1 MNEQMA
7 SPPDLSELKSLMA
20 EHPCVLPVGQ
30 QTKDGLC
37 RADDATLISMKEISG
52 ILEYEPSEFTFT
64 ARAGTS
70 VKEIEHVLGERQQ
83 YLPFD
88 PLLVGAGATL
98 GGTVASGL
106 SGPGRFRYGGLRDF
120 LLGVRFLSGDG
131 EVIHAGG
138 KVVKNAAGFDLP
150 KFLVGSLGRYG
161 VMLELTFKVFPRSG
175 DVYSLTVQCEST
187 EQALERIAAAASSRW
202 ELDAIDYLPGP
213 QSLSL
218 RLAGPKDVN
227 RATAR
232 QIETL
237 WGSDVSELD
246 SAAEY
251 WRSVGELR
259 FADRSSPFTVKV
271 PCNAKLLRE
280 LVRWNADC
288 EDVNLYVSVAGAVA
302 WLQLQ
307 DSARVDQLGELLR
320 NAHAAGLVVQG
331 SYGADRIGYWPEYAI
346 ASAVKSALDPRN
358 QFPGF

>member
-1 MNEQMA
+1 M
-7 SPPDLSELKSLMA
+7 
-20 EHPCVLPVGQ
+20 LPVGQ

-37 RADDATLISMKEISG
+37 RVDDATLISMTEISG

-70 VKEIEHVLGERQQ
+70 VKEIQNVLGERQQ

-88 PLLVGAGATL
+88 PLLVDAGATL

-106 SGPGRFRYGGLRDF
+106 SGPGRFRFGGLRDF

-131 EVIHAGG
+131 EIIQAGG

-161 VMLELTFKVFPRSG
+161 MMLELTFKVFPRAGSG
-175 DVYSLTVQCEST
+175 SSLSVRCEST

-202 ELDAIDYLPGP
+202 ELDAIDYRPGL
-213 QSLSL
+213 QCLTL
-218 RLAGPKDVN
+218 RLVGPEDVN
-227 RATAR
+227 RTTAR

-237 WGSDVSELD
+237 WGADVSELD
-246 SAAEY
+246 SADEY

-259 FADRSSPFTVKV
+259 FADRSSPYTVKV
-271 PCNAKLLRE
+271 PCTPNLLRE

-288 EDVNLYVSVAGAVA
+288 VDVDLYVSVAGAVA
-302 WLQLQ
+302 WLQLP
-307 DSARVDQLGELLR
+307 DSARVDQLSELLR
-320 NAHAAGLVVQG
+320 NAHAAGLVVRG
-331 SYGADRIGYWPEYAI
+331 SYGADRIGNWPEYEI
-346 ASAVKSALDPRN
+346 ASAVKTALDPQN